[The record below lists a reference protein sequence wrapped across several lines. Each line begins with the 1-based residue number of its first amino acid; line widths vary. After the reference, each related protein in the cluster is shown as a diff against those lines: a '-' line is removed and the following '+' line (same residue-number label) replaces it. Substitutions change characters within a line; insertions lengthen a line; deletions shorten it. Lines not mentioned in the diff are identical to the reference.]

1 MTGDD
6 NNSSLA
12 LDIFNVSNGDNLN
25 LTGVNSV
32 TTKQLNDLFNVDVD
46 QFFKYAATKK
56 KRYETKLSKFDAENC
71 DRTQLSFKKEEVLVI
86 TDTLATFRR
95 FIDVAAGLSEDTI
108 NEKLLELD
116 TEFDALHGLYFIKLQ
131 QFNQKIDAQ
140 QHPEDSTKEEDVS
153 SKDTEEQKEGN
164 NNHDDERESLVDK
177 VVSPIDNILFE
188 AETPNFLKKKS
199 SITSNVELLS
209 TIFESNQVQDG
220 NLEANNQQASTPVK
234 SQSQVRFSDV
244 VSHHTL
250 SDCHSTENN
259 ENSWKFVEPLTN
271 HIEEIS
277 LVEDLQ
283 EISVIVS
290 KKVSDDTSD
299 VELLSLEKR
308 HCKELKTL
316 KLNLEKKSS
325 NLPVICNSALKVESI
340 KAFRCATEW
349 IRSVEAMIY
358 KRGLH
363 LESDHKHVR
372 ALELPP
378 FKGHSDGSTNVYEF
392 LFNFNIV
399 SRGFTETDKASY
411 LFHNYLSEEVQGECR
426 HVRTNFSAMKQIL
439 LNKHGNVNT
448 LMLHKR
454 NQIKKLKPISIRS
467 SKDDKIK
474 FVKSFCEILDQLLSL
489 AELNLKDFPSMSS
502 EIFSYS
508 NIMSISKLLPD
519 FIFRLFSSKYI
530 KECSRREVQALS
542 GEQSFDIL
550 MDVLKQY
557 LREVEFTAELFLDE
571 AEERSEKEN
580 KSKSKVKSIFNLTDD
595 EISPDSKQNQVKEN
609 KERVFNTE
617 KYYGAPCIAHK
628 DIYTKV
634 RQCLSGN
641 CSLFLNMTPKQREE
655 KAEHKKVC
663 KLCLLHVCYKR
674 QKSDS
679 CLFQKIIPN
688 GVFCKS
694 CWDIGEIKS
703 VLMCSDHSN
712 SIKDCE
718 SALVEFL
725 PGYRKGTK
733 ITLLFVGKIEQIKE
747 PVSVNPVRVN
757 ENAFDIQTGK
767 TVPKSDILFKTREDS
782 GVMAIYPTQ
791 TLNLNGVNVQV
802 LWDTGALGEL
812 VKKDIAEELK
822 LTILDE
828 RSQSFTVAGGQVVH
842 TKCPLYQMT
851 IGPDDRSEF
860 HTFPLIGVNKISGD
874 LAEVELEPIVE
885 RVKKKLVSFPEA
897 KEKFPV
903 KVGGKDI
910 DLIIGSRQSHIFPTR
925 IYCLDDGLQIW
936 RSPLKDC
943 YGSNLIFS
951 GPIEQI
957 NNGINLVESLPT
969 FYQQYYKTPLL
980 ADSLTPIEFLST
992 DFDGEMTSDDHETE
1006 YSDCGTPIMNFISN
1020 VCFQSVDIMKKKPC
1034 PRNLQK
1040 DLDDHESAGCTVD
1053 YRCDSCVICQGCKQ
1067 SDRLRRVSIK
1077 ELAEEAL
1084 IQKSVVV
1091 DVDKKIS
1098 ICSYPF
1104 TQSPEAY
1111 LTKLWGGKRDNFD
1124 MAKAVLKTQRN
1135 KPAEIRKS
1143 VVKFN
1148 QELYEK
1154 GFVAPV
1160 SELPVEI
1167 QNKIL
1172 NSDFQHVF
1180 CWRSVHKPDS
1190 LSTPS
1195 RLVTDPTMSGFN
1207 DIIAK
1212 GTNCLTSLFQN
1223 IINWR
1228 SNKFAF
1234 CSDIAKMFNSVHL
1247 TEDMYRFSLYLFSS
1261 SLDPSEDIDLWV
1273 NLRLMYGVKSASNQ
1287 ATCALQKTADIK
1299 KEKLPLAHKVVTK
1312 YTYMDDSSDSTST
1325 KPLLDKTINELTE
1338 LLPFGGFKLK
1348 CVAKSGEDPP
1358 EGTSADGVS
1367 TSFAGYSWKCKEDK
1381 MKLKAQEINFSV
1393 KRRGLKKPNI
1403 KPVVTEADVE
1413 DLVKDIVLT
1422 RRNLMGKILE
1432 CFDVI
1437 GIFEP
1442 IKVKLKIDLHKLT
1455 GVDYDDPVVGN
1466 VRDQWIDNLKLM
1478 HGFRQLE
1485 CPRSVVHQDAI
1496 DADDL
1501 ELICCSDAATTM
1513 AGVGIYVRSRLPDGS
1528 FSVKLLTARSKTS
1541 WGSIPRNELV
1551 SCLLMAETAFTVCKV
1566 LADRVKRII
1575 FITDSVIALCWISN
1589 ESLRLKQFCFARVR
1603 QIHRLVGK
1611 ENFFLIAGEKNPA
1624 DLLTRGHATL
1634 DDVSEGS
1641 VWQDGESWM
1650 YEEFENMPIRSYAD
1664 VCADLTPEV
1673 SSDLEKEVHPTIPAI
1688 YQAIVVDDDD
1698 IFDDCMCINELD
1710 LAGDDMSVH
1719 VGKEVPQH
1727 SDVPAIL
1734 LVSPSIAV
1742 QKAEAEAPT
1751 DNIAVNSLKQLS
1763 NSDDYNRYP
1772 VDFVKFGFKKAFLIL
1787 SFVMKFISK
1796 LKHRWHKQ
1804 KEVAAD
1810 CDICSVEN
1818 MIGGRDFGKMSS
1830 KFQGVSCKVY
1840 CSPLDFFL
1848 AWRLICKI
1856 STIEVKEH
1864 FKNQPSK
1871 LDKYQE
1877 KDGIL
1882 YSAGRLALP
1891 DIRVETD
1898 PMMHDLNFNQPV
1910 FLNSSV
1916 ITYSLIM
1923 YIHWEEESYAHAG
1936 VERTMNFL
1944 LKLVHVQNVRKI
1956 VKFIRE
1962 SCTRCRYLLKRH
1974 FLPLSCN
1981 QAAFSLLRAPPF
1993 FSTMCDIAGNYRAYD
2008 SIKKRVTKPAYFLIM
2023 VCMTTGLTM
2032 IGVLEDLSTK
2042 SIILA
2047 IGRTASR
2054 VGWPKYLLLDN
2065 QTSFKTLQDA
2075 EVCFT
2080 DLSDKLW
2087 ERQKLI
2093 IDFSTPHA
2101 HAEHGRAEAKVKIMK
2116 EFLEKSGSL
2125 CQRHT
2130 YIEWESIAL
2139 NISSI
2144 INGLPI
2150 CTNSDDTANTVGEL
2164 NLITPN
2170 LFLLGRNNARAPER
2184 FVTFETNPGKALKE
2198 LANTNQQLLNLLGN
2212 YIHRFIPGKKYSDV
2226 HPPEVGDVVLLLL
2239 KEAERSRNKVYKY
2252 GRVIK
2257 LNVDGRINKVLVEY
2271 RNADEVV
2278 MRQVERNIKDLVLI
2292 LGCEEIGFNT
2302 LEHYLASW
2310 VQQKHL

>member
-6 NNSSLA
+6 SNSSLP
-12 LDIFNVSNGDNLN
+12 LDIFNVSSGDNLN
-25 LTGVNSV
+25 LTGVNGI
-32 TTKQLNDLFNVDVD
+32 TAQQLHDLFNCDVN

-56 KRYETKLSKFDAENC
+56 ERYERKLTKFDAEGC
-71 DRTQLSFKKEEVLVI
+71 DPAQLACKKDEVLVI

-95 FIDVAAGLSEDTI
+95 FIDVAAGLSEDTT
-108 NEKLLELD
+108 NEKLLELETD
-116 TEFDALHGLYFIKLQ
+116 FDALHGLYLIRLE
-131 QFNQKIDAQ
+131 QFKQKIEVQ
-140 QHPEDSTKEEDVS
+140 QHTDDSKKDEDVS
-153 SKDTEEQKEGN
+153 SKDAEEQDDY
-164 NNHDDERESLVDK
+164 NNHEVDRESLEGDVVRDPVDN
-177 VVSPIDNILFE
+177 PILFD
-188 AETPNFLKKKS
+188 AETPNFLKTKS
-199 SITSNVELLS
+199 SIPTNVELLS
-209 TIFESNQVQDG
+209 NIFESNQVQDG
-220 NLEANNQQASTPVK
+220 FLEANQQASTPVR
-234 SQSQVRFSDV
+234 SQVRFSDV

-250 SDCHSTENN
+250 SDCHSIDNN

-283 EISVIVS
+283 EISHLVS
-290 KKVSDDTSD
+290 KKVTDDTSD

-308 HCKELKTL
+308 HCKELKML
-316 KLNLEKKSS
+316 KVNIEKKSS
-325 NLPVICNSALKVESI
+325 NLPIVCNNALKTESI
-340 KAFRCATEW
+340 KAFRCATDW
-349 IRSVEAMIY
+349 MRSVDAMIY

-363 LESDHKHVR
+363 LESDHKHVK

-378 FKGHSDGSTNVYEF
+378 FQGHSDGSTNVYEF
-392 LFNFNIV
+392 MFNFNIV

-411 LFHNYLSEEVQGECR
+411 LFYNYLAENIQRECR
-426 HVRTNFSAMKQIL
+426 HVRTNFQAMKQIL

-454 NQIKKLKPISIRS
+454 NQIKKLKAIQIRS
-467 SKDDKIK
+467 TKDEKICY
-474 FVKSFCEILDQLLSL
+474 VKSFCEILDQLLSL
-489 AELNLKDFPSMSS
+489 VELNLKDFPGMNG

-519 FIFRLFSSKYI
+519 FLFRLFSSKYI
-530 KECSRREVQALS
+530 KECSRRDVQAIS
-542 GEQSFDIL
+542 GQQSFDVL

-571 AEERSEKEN
+571 AEDKSEKH
-580 KSKSKVKSIFNLTDD
+580 KSKVKTIFNLADD
-595 EISPDSKQNQVKEN
+595 ETGTDPKQNQT

-628 DIYTKV
+628 EIYTKV
-634 RQCLSGN
+634 RQCLTGN

-663 KLCLLHVCYKR
+663 KLCLLHVCLKR

-679 CLFQKIIPN
+679 CLFQKIIPD
-688 GVFCKS
+688 GMFCKS
-694 CWDIGEIKS
+694 CWDQGEVKS
-703 VLMCSDHSN
+703 VLMCSVHSN
-712 SIKDCE
+712 SYKDCE

-725 PGYRKGTK
+725 PGFRKGTK
-733 ITLLFVGKIEQIKE
+733 ITLLFVGKIAQIKE
-747 PVSVNPVRVN
+747 PISVNPVRVN

-767 TVPKSDILFKTREDS
+767 TVPKTDVLFKTREDS

-791 TLNLNGVNVQV
+791 TLNLNGVLVQV

-828 RSQSFTVAGGQVVH
+828 RSQSFSVAGGQTIH

-851 IGPDDRSEF
+851 IGPNDRDEF

-874 LAEVELEPIVE
+874 LAEVELDPIVD
-885 RVKKKLVSFPEA
+885 RVKKKLVSFPES
-897 KEKFPV
+897 KEIFPV

-925 IYCLDDGLQIW
+925 IYCLEDGLQIW
-936 RSPLKDC
+936 KSPLKDC

-957 NNGINLVESLPT
+957 NSGINLVESLPT
-969 FYQQYYKTPLL
+969 FYQQYYKTPVL

-992 DFDGEMTSDDHETE
+992 DFDEEMLGNNHEPE
-1006 YSDCGTPIMNFISN
+1006 YSDCSSPILNFVSN
-1020 VCFQSVDIMKKKPC
+1020 GCFQAVDIMKKKPC
-1034 PRNLQK
+1034 PRMLQK

-1091 DVDKKIS
+1091 DVEKKIS

-1104 TQSPEAY
+1104 IQSPEAY
-1111 LTKLWGGKRDNFD
+1111 LTKLWGGKTDNFD

-1135 KPAEIRKS
+1135 KPAEIRES
-1143 VVKFN
+1143 VVRFN
-1148 QELYEK
+1148 QELYQK

-1160 SELPVEI
+1160 SELPLEI

-1172 NSDFQHVF
+1172 NSEFKHVF

-1195 RLVTDPTMSGFN
+1195 RLVTDPSMSGFN
-1207 DIIAK
+1207 DTIAK
-1212 GTNCLTSLFQN
+1212 GTNCLTNLFQM

-1247 TEDMYRFSLYLFSS
+1247 TEDMYRFSLYLFSA
-1261 SLDPSEDIDLWV
+1261 SLDPTEDIDLWL

-1287 ATCALQKTADIK
+1287 ATCALQKTADLK
-1299 KEKLPLAHKVVTK
+1299 KEQLPLAHRVVK
-1312 YTYMDDSSDSTST
+1312 KWTYMDDSSDSTST
-1325 KPLLDKTINELTE
+1325 KQLLDKTIDEIIE

-1381 MKLKAQEINFSV
+1381 MKLKTQEINFSV
-1393 KRRGLKKPNI
+1393 KRRGLKKPNV
-1403 KPVVTEADVE
+1403 KPVVTEEDVE
-1413 DLVKDIVLT
+1413 NLVKDIVLT
-1422 RRNLMGKILE
+1422 RRNLMGKMLE
-1432 CFDVI
+1432 CFDI
-1437 GIFEP
+1437 AGIFEP

-1485 CPRSVVHQDAI
+1485 CPRSVVHQDAL

-1513 AGVGIYVRSRLPDGS
+1513 AGVGIYVRSRLSDGS
-1528 FSVKLLTARSKTS
+1528 FSVKLLTARSKTT
-1541 WGSIPRNELV
+1541 WGTIPRNELI

-1566 LADRVKRII
+1566 LTDRIKRII
-1575 FITDSVIALCWISN
+1575 FVTDSAIALCWISN
-1589 ESLRLKQFCFARVR
+1589 ESLRLKQFCYARVR

-1641 VWQDGESWM
+1641 IWQDGESWM

-1688 YQAIVVDDDD
+1688 YQAVVTDNND
-1698 IFDDCMCINELD
+1698 IFDDCMCINEMEF
-1710 LAGDDMSVH
+1710 AGDDISVH
-1719 VGKEVPQH
+1719 VGKEVFQD

-1734 LVSPSIAV
+1734 SVSPSIV
-1742 QKAEAEAPT
+1742 VPKVEAEAST
-1751 DNIAVNSLKQLS
+1751 NDISVNSLKS
-1763 NSDDYNRYP
+1763 SDDCNRYP

-1787 SFVMKFISK
+1787 AFVMKFISK
-1796 LKHRWHKQ
+1796 LKHKWHKR
-1804 KEVAAD
+1804 KEVSAD
-1810 CDICSVEN
+1810 CDVCSVEN

-1830 KFQGVSCKVY
+1830 KFQGDSYNVY

-1848 AWRLICKI
+1848 AWRFVCKI
-1856 STIEVKEH
+1856 GSLEVKEH
-1864 FKNQPSK
+1864 FKNQPAK

-1877 KDGIL
+1877 MDGVL
-1882 YSAGRLALP
+1882 YSAGRLAIP

-1898 PMMHDLNFNQPV
+1898 PMMYNLNFNQPV

-1923 YIHWEEESYAHAG
+1923 FIHWEEESYAHAG

-1944 LKLVHVQNVRKI
+1944 LKLIHVQNVRKI

-1962 SCTRCRYLLKRH
+1962 SCTRCCFLLKRH

-1993 FSTMCDIAGNYRAYD
+1993 FATMCDIAGNYLAYD
-2008 SIKKRVTKPAYFLIM
+2008 SIKKRVSKPAYFLIQ
-2023 VCMTTGLTM
+2023 VCMTTGATM

-2047 IGRTASR
+2047 IGRSASR

-2075 EVCFT
+2075 EVSFK

-2087 ERQKLI
+2087 TKQKLI
-2093 IDFSTPHA
+2093 VDFSTPHA
-2101 HAEHGRAEAKVKIMK
+2101 HAEHGRAEAKVKVMK
-2116 EFLEKSGSL
+2116 EFLVKSGSL

-2139 NISSI
+2139 NISSV

-2184 FVTFETNPGKALKE
+2184 FVTLETNPGRALKE
-2198 LANTNQQLLNLLGN
+2198 LANTNQQLLDLLGN
-2212 YIHRFIPGKKYSDV
+2212 YVHRFIPGKKYSDV

-2310 VQQKHL
+2310 VQRKHL